1 MKVNGVVARG
11 ASLLALGATLA
22 VPAVAGAQA
31 DTRPIVAVFSFDNN
45 SIGKDARD
53 YDGVSKGIMELLAT
67 DLAGNP
73 KFRVVERERVQ
84 KVLEEQNLTK
94 SGSIDPATA
103 VRLGKMLG
111 AQYAIYGGFMNTG
124 KQMVLTLHSTD
135 METSQI
141 TNPEKVQGSGDD
153 VLALIA
159 QASSKMASNM
169 KLDVKPGTGS
179 RPSGGPTGSA
189 ATQQGAPASTQ
200 QAAGATEKFAK
211 PMTEASHKVKLNM
224 EYLKIYSNALDAMDK
239 KDNPK
244 AVALLKQV
252 SAQYPDFE
260 PAKTNLTK
268 LGA

>member
-1 MKVNGVVARG
+1 MKVNVAVAR
-11 ASLLALGATLA
+11 ASLFALCATLA
-22 VPAVAGAQA
+22 VPAIANAQA
-31 DTRPIVAVFSFDNN
+31 DTRPIVAVLSFDNN

-67 DLAGNP
+67 DLAGNA

-84 KVLEEQNLTK
+84 KILDEQNLTK
-94 SGSIDPATA
+94 SGVIDPATA
-103 VRLGKMLG
+103 VRVGKMLG

-141 TNPEKVQGSGDD
+141 TNPEKVQGTGDD

-159 QASSKMASNM
+159 QASSKMATNM
-169 KLDVKPGTGS
+169 KLEVKPGMGS
-179 RPSGGPTGSA
+179 RPSGGATGS
-189 ATQQGAPASTQ
+189 TTVQQGAPASTQ
-200 QAAGATEKFAK
+200 AAAATEKFAK
-211 PMTEASHKVKLNM
+211 PMTEASHKIKLNM

-239 KDNPK
+239 KDNTK
-244 AVALLKQV
+244 AIALLKQV
-252 SAQYPDFE
+252 KAQYPEFE
-260 PAKTNLTK
+260 PAQTNLTK